1 MLRAPSSRASI
12 AIIFALIS
20 ILPWPTHSAKMSYVQ
35 EACSVTQHQDLC
47 IQSLSPFSSSA
58 KRSPTK
64 WAQAGVSVTI
74 SEAKTVARFLG
85 RVKNGKRLMGRNRAA
100 VSDCVEVCEA
110 AIAELHR
117 SLGVLR
123 RLGKRNLDAQMGDL
137 TTWVSAA
144 LTNEDTCVDGFRGK
158 SGKVVNLIRT
168 GVVKAGYITSN
179 ALALISKLAASG
191 FRTAPKQ

>member
-20 ILPWPTHSAKMSYVQ
+20 IPPWPTHSAKMSYVQ

-64 WAQAGVSVTI
+64 WAKAGVSVTI

-117 SLGVLR
+117 SLGFLR
-123 RLGKRNLDAQMGDL
+123 RLGKRNL
-137 TTWVSAA
+137 
-144 LTNEDTCVDGFRGK
+144 
-158 SGKVVNLIRT
+158 IRNR
-168 GVVKAGYITSN
+168 VVKAGYITSN

-191 FRTAPKQ
+191 FQTAPTQ